1 MMRGLLLVCALA
13 LAACVESP
21 TQVQGSAAIASVHPL
36 ATAAGHEILEA
47 GGNAFDAAVAVAAAL
62 SVVEPYSS
70 GLGGGGFYLLHRAHD
85 GHEIFIDARETAPAA
100 STPDMYLDDD
110 GEPVFARMR
119 EGPLAAGIPGVP
131 AAMVHLAQEY
141 GVLPLAQSLAPAVR
155 LADEGFTADERLVV
169 ITQRSAPLLQRYGT
183 DAFFIEGRSPEVGE
197 VLRQP
202 ELAATLRELGE
213 DYGESFYR
221 GETARRLVAGVREA
235 GGIWDTEDLAAYSV
249 ALREPLV
256 GEYRGYRIVTAPPP
270 SSGGVVLLTTLNILS
285 GFDTDSQ
292 EPVERAHVLVEAWR
306 RAYRDRGDYI
316 GDPDYIDVPI
326 ARLVSKEH
334 ADTLRS
340 GIDLQ
345 RASKSSELPAGR
357 LQDSGPSTT
366 HFSIIDRDGNRVAA
380 TQTVNFRYGSGL
392 MPAGTGVVLNN
403 EMFDFAA
410 KPGTPDGFDLVSQ
423 EVNLIGPHKRPVSS
437 MTPTFIEGPRGIAIL
452 GTPGGSRII
461 TMVTLALL
469 EWVDGRSADEIVA
482 APRFHHQYLPDV
494 VSTEPDVDL
503 RGLEAL
509 GHEIRVL
516 PRRYGNMNIVTWD
529 RASGASEAASDPRN
543 DSLVDF

>member
-1 MMRGLLLVCALA
+1 MIRALLLVCAFA
-13 LAACVESP
+13 LTACAESP
-21 TQVQGSAAIASVHPL
+21 AQVQSNAAIASAHPL
-36 ATAAGHEILEA
+36 ATAAGYEILEV

-85 GHEIFIDARETAPAA
+85 GHEIFIDAREMAPSA
-100 STPDMYLDDD
+100 STADMYLDDE

-131 AAMVHLAQEY
+131 AAMVHLAHEY
-141 GVLPLAQSLAPAVR
+141 GALPLAKSLAPAVR
-155 LADEGFTADERLVV
+155 LAEEGFAADERLVV
-169 ITQRSAPLLQRYGT
+169 ITRRSAPLLQRHGT
-183 DAFFIEGRSPEVGE
+183 EAFFIDGRPPEVGE

-213 DYGESFYR
+213 DHGESFYR
-221 GETARRLVAGVREA
+221 GETARRLVVGVREA
-235 GGIWDTEDLAAYSV
+235 GGIWDAEDLAAYRV
-249 ALREPLV
+249 ALRDPLV

-285 GFDTDSQ
+285 GFDTDNQ
-292 EPVERAHVLVEAWR
+292 TPVERAHVLVEAWR

-316 GDPDYIDVPI
+316 GDPDYIDVPVS
-326 ARLVSKEH
+326 RLVSTEH
-334 ADTLRS
+334 AGALRS
-340 GIDLQ
+340 SIDLR
-345 RASKSSELPAGR
+345 RASRSSELPSGR
-357 LQDSGPSTT
+357 VQDSGPSTT
-366 HFSIIDRDGNRVAA
+366 HFSIIDREGNRVAA

-410 KPGTPDGFDLVSQ
+410 RPGSPDGFDLVSQ
-423 EVNLIGPHKRPVSS
+423 EVNLIGPRKRPVSS
-437 MTPTFIEGPRGIAIL
+437 MTPTFVEGPRGVAVL

-494 VSTEPDVDL
+494 VSAESGMDL
-503 RGLEAL
+503 TGLEAL
-509 GHEIRVL
+509 GHETRVL

-529 RASGASEAASDPRN
+529 RASGVATAATDPRN
-543 DSLVDF
+543 QSLTDY